1 MDTKQSYINRSPE
14 EKRAYVD
21 AQIAAGNKKYMPRD
35 KWLEKNAVPIAIR
48 NLQQEVSASRL
59 EMKDLKDQFLK
70 FLKSK

>member
-48 NLQQEVSASRL
+48 NLEQKVDGLISMVS
-59 EMKDLKDQFLK
+59 K
-70 FLKSK
+70 FSKSK

>member
-1 MDTKQSYINRSPE
+1 MDIKPTYVNRSVE

-35 KWLEKNAVPIAIR
+35 KWLEKNAIPIAIR

-59 EMKDLKDQFLK
+59 ETKDLKEQFLK
-70 FLKSK
+70 FTKSK